1 MSIRVLVV
9 DDSAIVRSVL
19 IRTLE
24 READITV
31 VGGAPDPYVARE
43 MLVEHGPDVILLDIE
58 MPRMDGLTFLAKI
71 MEHRPTAVI
80 IVSSLTPRGSDI
92 ALEALRLGAVDVMC
106 KPGAAYTVG
115 DLGAEL
121 IERVRAAARVNMRTH
136 SPANRIMVRPTPPT
150 ALLRTTNQVLAIGA
164 STGGTVAI
172 EDLLLEMP
180 ATSPGTVIVQHM
192 PEHFTQSFAQRLDG
206 ICAMNVREARSG
218 DSVVTGVALIAP
230 GGKHMLLKR
239 DGARYCV
246 EVRDGPPVNRH
257 RPSVDV
263 LFRSVATTAGRNAI
277 GVILTGMGADG
288 ARGMLEMKQAGART
302 LAQDAESCVVFG
314 MPKVAVELGGVDEVM
329 PLRRIAGRLC
339 ELLKSEPIQEA
350 KSVGR

>member
-1 MSIRVLVV
+1 MPVRVLVV

-19 IRTLE
+19 IRTLGK
-24 READITV
+24 EADIEV
-31 VGGAPDPYVARE
+31 VGSAPDPYVARE
-43 MLVEHGPDVILLDIE
+43 LLVEHEPDVILLDIE
-58 MPRMDGLTFLAKI
+58 MPRMDGLTFLSKVMA
-71 MEHRPTAVI
+71 HRPTAVI
-80 IVSSLTPRGSDI
+80 VVSSLTPRGSDI

-115 DLGAEL
+115 DLGPEL
-121 IERVRAAARVNMRTH
+121 IERVRAAARVNMRLLA
-136 SPANRIMVRPTPPT
+136 PANRQKGQPMAST

-172 EDLLLEMP
+172 EELLVGLP
-180 ATSPGTVIVQHM
+180 ATSPGIVIVQHM
-192 PEHFTQSFAQRLDG
+192 PEHFTNSFAQRLDG
-206 ICAMNVREARSG
+206 LCAMNVREAKSG
-218 DSVVTGVALIAP
+218 DSVVTGVALVAP

-246 EVRDGPPVNRH
+246 DVRDGPPVNRH

-263 LFRSVATTAGRNAI
+263 LFRSVATTAGRNSI

-302 LAQDAESCVVFG
+302 VAQDEDSCVVFG
-314 MPKVAVELGGVDEVM
+314 MPKVAIELGGVDDVL
-329 PLRRIAGRLC
+329 PLNKIAGRLC
-339 ELLKSEPIQEA
+339 ELLRAEPMDA
-350 KSVGR
+350 ARVASH

>member
-1 MSIRVLVV
+1 MPTRVLVV

-24 READITV
+24 REPDIAV

-43 MLVEHGPDVILLDIE
+43 MLVEHDPDVILLDIE
-58 MPRMDGLTFLAKI
+58 MPRMDGLTFLAKV

-80 IVSSLTPRGSDI
+80 IISSLTPRGSDI

-115 DLGAEL
+115 DLGPEL
-121 IERVRAAARVNMRTH
+121 IERVRAAGRVNMSTH
-136 SPANRIMVRPTPPT
+136 LPANRRRIAPVRST

-172 EDLLLEMP
+172 EELLVQMP
-180 ATSPGTVIVQHM
+180 GTSPGIVIVQHM
-192 PEHFTQSFAQRLDG
+192 PEHFTLSFAQRLNG
-206 ICAMNVREARSG
+206 ICAMNVREAKTG

-230 GGKHMLLKR
+230 GGKHMLLRR

-263 LFRSVATTAGRNAI
+263 LFRSVATTAGRNAL

-288 ARGMLEMKQAGART
+288 ARGLLEMKEAGART
-302 LAQDAESCVVFG
+302 VAQDESSCVVFG
-314 MPKVAVELGGVDEVM
+314 MPKVAIELGGADQVL
-329 PLRRIAGRLC
+329 PLQKIAGHLCRLL
-339 ELLKSEPIQEA
+339 ETDAETA
-350 KSVGR
+350 KRTANQ

>member
-1 MSIRVLVV
+1 MTTRVLVV
-9 DDSAIVRSVL
+9 DDSAVVRGVL

-24 READITV
+24 REPDIEV

-43 MLVEHGPDVILLDIE
+43 MLVERSPDVVLLDIE

-106 KPGAAYTVG
+106 KPGAAYTIG

-121 IERVRAAARVNMRTH
+121 IERVRVAARVNLQSFSQSRVER
-136 SPANRIMVRPTPPT
+136 AVRIPTT
-150 ALLRTTNQVLAIGA
+150 ALLRTTNQVLAVGA

-172 EDLLLEMP
+172 EELLVRMP
-180 ATSPGTVIVQHM
+180 ATSPGIVIVQHM
-192 PEHFTQSFAQRLDG
+192 PEHFTTSFAQRLDG
-206 ICAMNVREARSG
+206 LCAINVREAQPG

-230 GGKHMLLKR
+230 GGKHMLLRR

-246 EVRDGPPVNRH
+246 DVRQGPPVNRH

-288 ARGMLEMKQAGART
+288 ARGLYEMKQAGART
-302 LAQDAESCVVFG
+302 IAQDEATSVVFG
-314 MPKVAVELGGVDEVM
+314 MPKVAIEQGGVDEIL
-329 PLRRIAGRLC
+329 PLLRIPERLC
-339 ELLKSEPIQEA
+339 SLLQGETSHHA
-350 KSVGR
+350 RSAVS